1 MSRTS
6 IQPLP
11 HENRAKAE
19 ALTNMDLLKIMRSYL
34 GSIVEGPS
42 GYKGLVLD
50 TETMRICSTLYGR
63 TELSEKNVV
72 HVECLDKA
80 DGRDHSELTVC
91 ASPVLWRWVRWS
103 PPWNQV
109 EPSRRDPALHV
120 QAVCFL
126 RPTRENITLLKRELK
141 QPRYQHYHLR
151 EYCVGGRAHAG
162 AAGTP

>member
-91 ASPVLWRWVRWS
+91 ARPDQHLSALVSPLGAGRPTGGTLPVHL
-103 PPWNQV
+103 
-109 EPSRRDPALHV
+109 

-151 EYCVGGRAHAG
+151 EYRAGHCEFAHS
-162 AAGTP
+162 